1 MRLMALGSCTIVSM
15 VSNLG
20 LHAVPT
26 RTYRRPHTFE
36 SWEVPSPTP
45 PATTTHHPERKA
57 VKEESAH
64 RRKMWVKMWARK
76 IGLTWLASTCRHN
89 LRVRTHPTVKKEL
102 IHTPSSSL
110 RAYEVMR

>member
-1 MRLMALGSCTIVSM
+1 
-15 VSNLG
+15 
-20 LHAVPT
+20 
-26 RTYRRPHTFE
+26 
-36 SWEVPSPTP
+36 
-45 PATTTHHPERKA
+45 
-57 VKEESAH
+57 
-64 RRKMWVKMWARK
+64 MWVKMWARK